1 MTVVR
6 GLRENNRGRQL
17 VCLCISVK
25 PSPLFSATLFSCSS
39 HALKRQ
45 QPYSKKLSEHNLK
58 TKAETS
64 APRQLSL
71 CLFHCL
77 RRLSSRVTS
86 NVSDKRPSAN
96 PPREISALT
105 SPVLCCAEFYSFAE
119 NLTSIRSDIQQLK
132 TDLSSDIT
140 TMRQEFAGL
149 RSTVTGMEQS
159 LSTCT
164 DDIVHL
170 QAKVDAMSKEL
181 AKLENKCEDLESRS
195 RRNNIRIVGVP
206 EENVLSATDVSVL
219 LMEAFQLGKEP
230 LVDRAHRTLA
240 PKPNTGER
248 PRAVVVRLHYYAD
261 CARILQKARELQRVQ
276 INNMTISVF
285 PDHTAKT
292 ARARA
297 AFNEV
302 RRQLRGIQGK
312 QIFRLPIYSV
322 IFRHGIALLLSSPPT
337 LFSQMSNHGRNSY
350 PLNPIRS
357 QLYL

>member
-1 MTVVR
+1 MSRKVNKSANTSQPNLRPAASTASPPR
-6 GLRENNRGRQL
+6 G
-17 VCLCISVK
+17 K
-25 PSPLFSATLFSCSS
+25 TSPLPGSPDTLLVDTEKF
-39 HALKRQ
+39 
-45 QPYSKKLSEHNLK
+45 
-58 TKAETS
+58 TKAEL
-64 APRQLSL
+64 LSE
-71 CLFHCL
+71 L
-77 RRLSSRVTS
+77 RE
-86 NVSDKRPSAN
+86 
-96 PPREISALT
+96 EISALFKKELT
-105 SPVLCCAEFYSFAE
+105 AAFAE

-149 RSTVTGMEQS
+149 RSTVTEMEQS

-230 LVDRAHRTLA
+230 LVDRGHRTLA
-240 PKPNTGER
+240 PKPIIGER
-248 PRAVVVRLHYYAD
+248 PRAMVVKLHYYAD

-302 RRQLRGIQGK
+302 RRQLRGIQGVRFG
-312 QIFRLPIYSV
+312 ILYPARLRITYQGMQRDFV
-322 IFRHGIALLLSSPPT
+322 SPEEAKEYIKT
-337 LFSQMSNHGRNSY
+337 LTTKNGR
-350 PLNPIRS
+350 
-357 QLYL
+357 YLVVVGTMYNVPVL

>member
-1 MTVVR
+1 MSRKVNKSASTSQPNLRPAANTASPPR
-6 GLRENNRGRQL
+6 G
-17 VCLCISVK
+17 K
-25 PSPLFSATLFSCSS
+25 TSPLPGSPDTPLVDTEKF
-39 HALKRQ
+39 
-45 QPYSKKLSEHNLK
+45 
-58 TKAETS
+58 TKAEL
-64 APRQLSL
+64 LSE
-71 CLFHCL
+71 L
-77 RRLSSRVTS
+77 RE
-86 NVSDKRPSAN
+86 
-96 PPREISALT
+96 EISALFKKELT
-105 SPVLCCAEFYSFAE
+105 AAFAE

-132 TDLSSDIT
+132 TI
-140 TMRQEFAGL
+140 MRQEFAGL
-149 RSTVTGMEQS
+149 RSTVTEMEQS

-164 DDIVHL
+164 DDIVDL
-170 QAKVDAMSKEL
+170 QAKVDAMSKEF

-248 PRAVVVRLHYYAD
+248 PRAMVVKLHYYAD

-302 RRQLRGIQGK
+302 RRQLRGIQGVRFG
-312 QIFRLPIYSV
+312 ILYPARLRITYQGV
-322 IFRHGIALLLSSPPT
+322 QRDFVSPDEAKEYIKT
-337 LFSQMSNHGRNSY
+337 ITTR
-350 PLNPIRS
+350 
-357 QLYL
+357 

>member
-1 MTVVR
+1 MSRKVNKSASTSQPNLRPAANTASPPR
-6 GLRENNRGRQL
+6 GKTLPLPGSPDTPL
-17 VCLCISVK
+17 VDTEK
-25 PSPLFSATLFSCSS
+25 F
-39 HALKRQ
+39 
-45 QPYSKKLSEHNLK
+45 
-58 TKAETS
+58 TKAEL
-64 APRQLSL
+64 LSE
-71 CLFHCL
+71 L
-77 RRLSSRVTS
+77 RE
-86 NVSDKRPSAN
+86 
-96 PPREISALT
+96 EISALFKKE
-105 SPVLCCAEFYSFAE
+105 LMAAFAE

-149 RSTVTGMEQS
+149 RSTVMEVEQS

-181 AKLENKCEDLESRS
+181 ATLENKCEDLESRS

-206 EENVLSATDVSVL
+206 EENVLSATDVSML
-219 LMEAFQLGKEP
+219 LTEAFQLGKEP

-248 PRAVVVRLHYYAD
+248 PRAMLVKLHYYAD

-292 ARARA
+292 ARARV

-302 RRQLRGIQGK
+302 RRQLRGIQGVRFG
-312 QIFRLPIYSV
+312 ILYPARLRITYQGMQRDFVSPDEDLA
-322 IFRHGIALLLSSPPT
+322 RHSFPT
-337 LFSQMSNHGRNSY
+337 LIQKKLSHLMLRKLSIVGR
-350 PLNPIRS
+350 LI
-357 QLYL
+357 